1 MRIYLVG
8 FMGSGKSTL
17 GKRTAASLEV
27 PFLDT
32 DSIVEAQSGKSI
44 SEIFEIFGEQHFR
57 ELETDVLKQTSFYTK
72 SLNATGGGLPCY
84 NNNMEWMKK
93 EGITIYL
100 QWPDDML
107 LSHLESKK
115 TDRPLLMH
123 MGQPERAAVIYELLQ
138 SRKPVY
144 EQAAISLEMTG
155 DLEADTKLLEKA
167 CKYIW

>member
-17 GKRTAASLEV
+17 GKRIAGSLEV
-27 PFLDT
+27 SFFDT

-72 SLNATGGGLPCY
+72 SLNATGGGLPCF

-107 LSHLESKK
+107 LSRLESMK
-115 TDRPLLMH
+115 TDRPLLMN
-123 MGQPERAAVIYELLQ
+123 MGQTERAEVIYELLQ